1 MSEFEPTALQFYI
14 ALAGFILTFIIATW
28 RWNVSQNKRFD
39 RLIREVHSETNKLR
53 DFITEQNNQ
62 LRVEFRG
69 EIKEVRN
76 EIKEVREEIKEM
88 RKEIANLDSRLSGQE
103 GLLRGA
109 WGRLYKEELDA
120 EPAF

>member
-1 MSEFEPTALQFYI
+1 MLEFEPAALQFYI

-53 DFITEQNNQ
+53 DLITEQNNQ

-69 EIKEVRN
+69 EIKEVRD
-76 EIKEVREEIKEM
+76 EI
-88 RKEIANLDSRLSGQE
+88 KEIANLNSRLSGQE
-103 GLLRGA
+103 GLLQCM
-109 WGRLYKEELDA
+109 WGRLYKEKLDTEL
-120 EPAF
+120 AF